1 MALMGKRYQR
11 TDGLKN
17 IFTDATSGAALSS
30 EMYSQI
36 SVMSR
41 AASG

>member
-1 MALMGKRYQR
+1 MALMGERLQR

-17 IFTDATSGAALSS
+17 IFTDATSGGRIVLRN
-30 EMYSQI
+30 ESQI

-41 AASG
+41 AACG